1 MYLYLI
7 VSNLRVPTWVTECG
21 IYKISHLKFYYMSV
35 DVDIYMN
42 NIIKFFK
49 QNEKDLL
56 NLVPKEKEEEFYV
69 KIREVALDNF
79 ENGKEVSLTR
89 MQLIDV
95 CKELNQKKV
104 DPVEIPATF
113 MKTKF
118 GLICLN

>member
-1 MYLYLI
+1 
-7 VSNLRVPTWVTECG
+7 
-21 IYKISHLKFYYMSV
+21 MSV

-95 CKELNQKKV
+95 CKELNQNK
-104 DPVEIPATF
+104 VEI
-113 MKTKF
+113 
-118 GLICLN
+118 

>member
-1 MYLYLI
+1 
-7 VSNLRVPTWVTECG
+7 
-21 IYKISHLKFYYMSV
+21 MSV

-56 NLVPKEKEEEFYV
+56 NLVPKDKEEEFYV
-69 KIREVALDNF
+69 KIREVASDNF
-79 ENGKEVSLTR
+79 ENGKEVGLTR
-89 MQLIDV
+89 VQIIDI
-95 CKELNQKKV
+95 CKELNQNKSEPIV
-104 DPVEIPATF
+104 IPISF

>member
-1 MYLYLI
+1 
-7 VSNLRVPTWVTECG
+7 
-21 IYKISHLKFYYMSV
+21 MSV

-49 QNEKDLL
+49 QNQKDLL
-56 NLVPKEKEEEFYV
+56 NLVPKDKEEEFYV
-69 KIREVALDNF
+69 KIREVASDNV

-89 MQLIDV
+89 IQLIDV
-95 CKELNQKKV
+95 CKELNQKKTE
-104 DPVEIPATF
+104 PIEIPATF

>member
-1 MYLYLI
+1 
-7 VSNLRVPTWVTECG
+7 
-21 IYKISHLKFYYMSV
+21 MSV

-49 QNEKDLL
+49 QNQKDLL
-56 NLVPKEKEEEFYV
+56 NLVPKDKEEEFYV
-69 KIREVALDNF
+69 KIREVASDNV

-104 DPVEIPATF
+104 DPFEIPATF

>member
-1 MYLYLI
+1 
-7 VSNLRVPTWVTECG
+7 
-21 IYKISHLKFYYMSV
+21 MSV

-49 QNEKDLL
+49 QNQKDLL
-56 NLVPKEKEEEFYV
+56 NLVPKDKEEEFYL
-69 KIREVALDNF
+69 KIREVASDNV

-95 CKELNQKKV
+95 CKELNQKKTE
-104 DPVEIPATF
+104 PIEIPATF

>member
-1 MYLYLI
+1 
-7 VSNLRVPTWVTECG
+7 
-21 IYKISHLKFYYMSV
+21 MSV

-49 QNEKDLL
+49 QNQKDLL
-56 NLVPKEKEEEFYV
+56 NLVPKDKEEEFYV
-69 KIREVALDNF
+69 KIREVASDNV

-95 CKELNQKKV
+95 CKELNQKKTEA
-104 DPVEIPATF
+104 VEIPATF

>member
-1 MYLYLI
+1 
-7 VSNLRVPTWVTECG
+7 
-21 IYKISHLKFYYMSV
+21 MSV

-49 QNEKDLL
+49 QNQKDLL
-56 NLVPKEKEEEFYV
+56 NLVPKDKEEEFYV
-69 KIREVALDNF
+69 KIREVASDNV

-89 MQLIDV
+89 VQLIDV
-95 CKELNQKKV
+95 CKELNQKETE
-104 DPVEIPATF
+104 PIEIPATF